1 MKMAHR
7 MGVKTMTLRKSDN
20 DADTEADFLTFDAV
34 AKYLSISRMS
44 LYNLINNEEIIF
56 PKSFSVTKAEKR
68 KKRLWDKEE
77 GKDWVKSKRNEK
89 VT

>member
-1 MKMAHR
+1 MAHR
-7 MGVKTMTLRKSDN
+7 MGVKTMTLRKSEN
-20 DADTEADFLTFDAV
+20 DIDTEADFLTFDAV
-34 AKYLSISRMS
+34 SKYLSISRMS
-44 LYNLINNEEIIF
+44 LYNIINNEELKF

-77 GKDWVKSKRNEK
+77 VKDWIKTQRNEK

>member
-1 MKMAHR
+1 
-7 MGVKTMTLRKSDN
+7 MTLRKSDN

-56 PKSFSVTKAEKR
+56 PKSFSFFKTEKR

-77 GKDWVKSKRNEK
+77 VKDWVKSQRNEK

>member
-1 MKMAHR
+1 
-7 MGVKTMTLRKSDN
+7 
-20 DADTEADFLTFDAV
+20 
-34 AKYLSISRMS
+34 MS
-44 LYNLINNEEIIF
+44 LYNLINNEELNF

-77 GKDWVKSKRNEK
+77 VKDWIKTQRNEK

>member
-1 MKMAHR
+1 
-7 MGVKTMTLRKSDN
+7 MTLRKSDN
-20 DADTEADFLTFDAV
+20 DADTEEDFLTFDAV

-77 GKDWVKSKRNEK
+77 VKDWVKSQRNEK

>member
-1 MKMAHR
+1 MAHR

-77 GKDWVKSKRNEK
+77 VKDWVKSQRNEK

>member
-1 MKMAHR
+1 
-7 MGVKTMTLRKSDN
+7 MTLRKSDN

-77 GKDWVKSKRNEK
+77 VKDWVKSQRNEK

>member
-1 MKMAHR
+1 MAHR
-7 MGVKTMTLRKSDN
+7 MGAKTMTLYIRFKG
-20 DADTEADFLTFDAV
+20 LV
-34 AKYLSISRMS
+34 
-44 LYNLINNEEIIF
+44 EEELKELNF

-77 GKDWVKSKRNEK
+77 VKDWIKTQRNEK

>member
-1 MKMAHR
+1 
-7 MGVKTMTLRKSDN
+7 MGAKTMTLRKSEN
-20 DADTEADFLTFDAV
+20 DADTEANFLTFDAV

-77 GKDWVKSKRNEK
+77 VKDWVKSQRNEK

>member
-1 MKMAHR
+1 
-7 MGVKTMTLRKSDN
+7 MTLRKSEN

-77 GKDWVKSKRNEK
+77 VKDWVKSQRNEK

>member
-1 MKMAHR
+1 

-77 GKDWVKSKRNEK
+77 VKDWVKSQRNEK